1 MSYICGEIK
10 QKQMKT
16 TIDIQGLKQRFS
28 IIGNSPM
35 LNNALERAS
44 LVASTDMN
52 VLIMGESG
60 TGKESFSKI
69 IHQLSARKHNNFI
82 AVNCGAIPEGTI
94 DSELFGHEKG
104 AFTGAIDARKG
115 FFEVTN
121 GGTIFLDEIGEM
133 PLGTQAR
140 LLRVLE
146 NGEFIK
152 VGSSKVQK
160 TDVRVVAAT
169 NVNLMQAIE
178 KNKFREDLYYR
189 LSTVPIYVP
198 PLRERGGADIYLLFR
213 KFATDFAEKY
223 KSKPVELTEDAR
235 KMLAEYRFP
244 GNIRQLKNLT
254 DQISVISEE
263 NIISASVLAQ
273 YLPKNEKSNLPMLFR
288 GQQEEE
294 NFSERD
300 LLYKVLF
307 DMKKD
312 MHELKKMVLQMLSD
326 DNLGGKSNKNILQ
339 QHQELFSEMTT
350 VSDDFSENFSN
361 NNLSTS
367 TEIVPLSAIKQD
379 NFSKDNFIQISANAN
394 TNANVNA
401 NASENQEDTHH
412 TEDILHETEEVS
424 LSLEKQEKDMIIKAL
439 KQAGFRRK
447 QAASHL
453 GISERT
459 LYRKIKKYDL
469 EHL

>member
-1 MSYICGEIK
+1 
-10 QKQMKT
+10 MKV

-104 AFTGAIDARKG
+104 AFTGAIEARKG

-263 NIISASVLAQ
+263 NIISATILAQ
-273 YLPKNEKSNLPMLFR
+273 YLPRNEKNNLPMLFR

-294 NFSERD
+294 SFSERD

-312 MHELKKMVLQMLSD
+312 MHELKKMVLQMVSD
-326 DNLGGKSNKNILQ
+326 DNLSGKFDKNILQ
-339 QHQELFSEMTT
+339 QHQELFSEITT
-350 VSDDFSENFSN
+350 VSDDFSDN
-361 NNLSTS
+361 NSSAS
-367 TEIVPLSAIKQD
+367 TEIVPLNVVKTDFKSDFKQ
-379 NFSKDNFIQISANAN
+379 DNFIQIGAN
-394 TNANVNA
+394 TNE
-401 NASENQEDTHH
+401 SQENEHH

-424 LSLEKQEKDMIIKAL
+424 LSLEKQEKDMIVKAL